1 MLHSRSTHIPATRH
15 AKNNANPVSL
25 YCRTGNLRPIEMVRP
40 MLGMALMMGLVAC
53 SIHPDPLKQQEIATT
68 LRQDQLKLFA
78 DQEPVHRPIDLY
90 EAMARALKYNLDLR
104 MQMLEK
110 AVVSSDIDLA
120 NNDVLPM
127 LAANAG
133 FTSRNNAEASSGF
146 SITTA
151 SPSNNFS
158 TSQDRQKTTA
168 NLSVAWS
175 VLDFGV
181 SYYQAKQT
189 TDRFLIAEENRRKL
203 THTLIQEVQTAYWQ
217 ALGAQRLHSQI
228 DPILQQAKQAIED
241 AHELEVQRLRPQLE
255 MVRYQRALL
264 DIIRQLESLQEELQ
278 QAKITLVKLIN
289 LPPGLPFELL
299 EPDEKTFCIT
309 PIRVTP
315 SEMEQL
321 ALLNRPEL
329 RQELYRARISIAD
342 TKKAMLQ
349 ILPGLDFNA
358 AHNYDSNSF
367 AMNSVWESAG
377 INVTGKLLRLAA
389 LPGELRKEESQVEL
403 SQMRRLALNM
413 AIITQVH
420 IANRQYRDAVRK
432 FDEAGKINTI
442 DQKILKNIT
451 LETASGSQT
460 RLEHIRAA
468 TQGVMSQLQ
477 RSKAF
482 ADAQTA
488 VGMIFVSLGVDL
500 LPNIAP
506 GDTIDTMAKAIREAL
521 EAWNEGIS
529 LPPPGAEGS
538 DSAMAANTLKGET
551 PEENQVAIPSSTV
564 HEITLDDSG
573 HKPEPINAPS
583 PITPAP
589 VPETKKVR
597 PPSASVPA
605 KAPTVEK
612 AIEQEQV
619 PPPVVT
625 NPVVKRE
632 RTITHDTIVTEAQP
646 VQDVSTPG
654 TSTPII
660 DPEPEIRQLIEAWA
674 DAWSR
679 HGIQEFF
686 RFYSDSFVPA
696 NQFTLQQWKDAYTLL
711 FDTSKSVKVALL
723 DQVVEVESAHRAKV
737 SVILNFADSDSQNE
751 KHKTLILSKERKGW
765 RIVEEISDV
774 TLSSEQSRTITNI
787 KPMAVSHN
795 DPLDDRKAPSP
806 VAETFL
812 PIATP
817 AVIEGIILHGPKRP
831 MPKDWQTQTPLFNAD
846 PNPPELWMWRNNS
859 YTILKL

>member
-15 AKNNANPVSL
+15 AKGKTDPVSL
-25 YCRTGNLRPIEMVRP
+25 YCRTGNLRPISMVRP

-53 SIHPDPLKQQEIATT
+53 SIIPEPLKQQEIAAT
-68 LRQDQLKLFA
+68 LRLDQIKLFA

-110 AVVSSDIDLA
+110 AVVSSDIELA
-120 NNDVLPM
+120 NNDLLPM

-133 FTSRNNAEASSGF
+133 FTSRNNAEASSSF

-151 SPSNNFS
+151 SPSNSFS

-181 SYYQAKQT
+181 SYYQAKQI

-217 ALGAQRLHSQI
+217 ALGAQKLHSQI
-228 DPILQQAKQAIED
+228 DPILQQAKQAIEA

-299 EPDEKTFCIT
+299 EPDERTFCIT
-309 PIRVTP
+309 PVRVTP
-315 SEMEQL
+315 GEMEQL

-329 RQELYRARISIAD
+329 RQELYRARIGIAD
-342 TKKAMLQ
+342 TKKALLQ

-358 AHNYDSNSF
+358 THNYDSNSF
-367 AMNSVWESAG
+367 AMNSVWETAG

-389 LPGELRKEESQVEL
+389 LPGELRKEESQAEL
-403 SQMRRLALNM
+403 NQMRRLALNM

-432 FDEAGKINTI
+432 FDDASKINAI

-468 TQGVMSQLQ
+468 TQGVMSELQ

-482 ADAQTA
+482 ADAQNA
-488 VGMIFVSLGVDL
+488 VGMIYVSLGVDL
-500 LPNIAP
+500 LPKIAP

-521 EAWNEGIS
+521 EAWNEGIA
-529 LPPPGAEGS
+529 LPPPGTEEI
-538 DSAMAANTLKGET
+538 DSAMAATALKGET
-551 PEENQVAIPSSTV
+551 PEESQ
-564 HEITLDDSG
+564 
-573 HKPEPINAPS
+573 
-583 PITPAP
+583 
-589 VPETKKVR
+589 
-597 PPSASVPA
+597 A

-612 AIEQEQV
+612 AIEQEHV

-625 NPVVKRE
+625 KPIVTKPVVKRE
-632 RTITHDTIVTEAQP
+632 RITTRDTLVTEAQP
-646 VQDVSTPG
+646 VQDVPTPA
-654 TSTPII
+654 TPTPII

-686 RFYSDSFVPA
+686 RFYSDNFAPA

-711 FDTSKSVKVALL
+711 FDTSKSVKVALVDL
-723 DQVVEVESAHRAKV
+723 VVEVESAHRARV
-737 SVILNFADSDSQNE
+737 SVILNFEDHDSQNE
-751 KHKTLILSKERKGW
+751 KHKILIMNREPKGW
-765 RIVEEISDV
+765 RIVEEISEV
-774 TLSSEQSRTITNI
+774 TLSSEQSRTITNV

-831 MPKDWQTQTPLFNAD
+831 LPKDWQTQTPLFNAD
-846 PNPPELWMWRNNS
+846 PNPPELWMWRNDS
-859 YTILKL
+859 YMTLKL